1 MTKSLVL
8 VLSFLNN
15 KLLQA
20 KLSNFYTNVQSFG
33 NNILYRGIQ
42 NGKRVKQRIE
52 YSPSLFIPSKKITSF
67 TSLDGDYLDQ
77 KMFTDIRAAKEFV
90 KQFEGVSNATKIYGQ
105 TRFEYAFI
113 ADQHKGMVDYDF
125 DKVLIGVIDIE
136 VGSENGFPNPYQANE
151 PITAIAIK
159 YLNGPIY
166 VFGCG
171 NYETQGK
178 EIYVK
183 CKDEYSLCK
192 QFMALWT
199 DKTPDILTG
208 WNTKFFDEPYI
219 INRFRKILGEDITK
233 KLSPWNY
240 IGERK
245 TVINGR
251 EMIAYNIMGVESL
264 DYIELYKWYAPGGK
278 SQESYRL
285 DAIAQVELG
294 EGKISYDEFDNLHAL
309 YRLNYQKFIE
319 YNIKD
324 VELIIKLEDKLKLL
338 ELGVTLAY
346 DTKTNFEDI
355 FAQTRMWDSLTNAYL
370 FEKGIIVPPRIV
382 KEKSSAFE
390 GAYVKEVQVGKHD
403 WVASFDLNSLYPHLM
418 MQYNI
423 SPETLIEP
431 ENYTDEMREILSSGV
446 DVNKLLSKSVDTSK
460 LVNATITPNGQFFR
474 TDMQGFLP
482 KMMEEMYT
490 DRSKFKKLMLKAK
503 QEYENEKDE
512 SKKYEIEKRIAKY
525 NNIQLAKKVSLNSAY
540 GALGSQYFRFYDL
553 RMALGVTTAGQ
564 LSIRWIENKINAWM
578 NKILK
583 TENEDYVIASDTD
596 SIYLR
601 MGELVNKFIK
611 DTSDKQKVISLMDKV
626 CKDKLEPFIDI
637 SYKELSDYVH
647 AYDQK
652 MQMKREGLSDKGIW
666 TAKKRYILNVYNNEG
681 VQYNEP
687 QMKVMGLE
695 MIKSSTPSAI
705 REKMKEAVHLMVNG
719 TEDDIHKFIAKFRE
733 DFCKLPPEE
742 ISFPR
747 GLNGLN
753 KYSDAATLYKLG
765 TPIHVKGA
773 ILYNNFLRQH
783 NLTKK
788 YQLIQEG
795 EKIKF
800 TYLKMPNPFKDTV
813 ISYPNRLPTELGL
826 DNYIDYDLQFDKA
839 FLEPIKVILD
849 CMKWS
854 TEKVSSLED
863 FFS

>member
-1 MTKSLVL
+1 M
-8 VLSFLNN
+8 
-15 KLLQA
+15 A
-20 KLSNFYTNVQSFG
+20 NFYTNVQSFG
-33 NNILYRGIQ
+33 NNILYRGILD
-42 NGKRVKQRIE
+42 GKRVKQRIE
-52 YSPSLFIPSKKITSF
+52 YSPSLYIPSKRETNFKT
-67 TSLDGDYLDQ
+67 LDGKCLDQ
-77 KMFTDIRAAKEFV
+77 KIFTDMRSAKDFI
-90 KQFEGVSNATKIYGQ
+90 KQFDGVHGTPTIYGQ
-105 TRFEYAFI
+105 TRFEYAYI
-113 ADQHKGMVDYDF
+113 ADQHTGMVDYDF

-136 VGSENGFPNPYQANE
+136 VGSENGFPDPYQANE

-159 YLNGPIY
+159 YLGGDTY

-171 NYETQGK
+171 DYDKTLDK
-178 EIYVK
+178 ENDTSRVIYVK
-183 CKDEYSLCK
+183 CKDEHSLCR
-192 QFMALWT
+192 QFLHLWT
-199 DKTPDILTG
+199 DKCPDILTG

-219 INRFRKILGEDITK
+219 INRFRKILGEDLTK

-240 IGERK
+240 IGERRTK
-245 TVINGR
+245 INGR
-251 EMIAYNIMGVESL
+251 EMIAYNLMGVESL

-294 EGKISYDEFDNLHAL
+294 EGKISYDEYDNLHSL

-355 FAQTRMWDSLTNAYL
+355 FAQTRMWDALTNSYL
-370 FEKGIIVPPRIV
+370 FEKGIIVPPRII
-382 KEKSSAFE
+382 KEKDGMFE
-390 GAYVKEVQVGKHD
+390 GAYVKEVQVGAHE

-431 ENYTDEMREILSSGV
+431 ENYTESMRAILSAGV
-446 DVNKLLSKSVDTSK
+446 SVDKMLAKDVDTSI
-460 LVNATITPNGQFFR
+460 LEGVTITPNGQFFR
-474 TDMQGFLP
+474 TDIQGFLP
-482 KMMEEMYT
+482 RMMEEMYT
-490 DRSKFKKLMLKAK
+490 DRSKFKKMMLKAK
-503 QEYENEKDE
+503 QEYENEPDE

-564 LSIRWIENKINAWM
+564 LSIRWIEAKINQWM
-578 NKILK
+578 NKILETK
-583 TENEDYVIASDTD
+583 DVDYVIASDTD

-611 DTSDKQKVISLMDKV
+611 DTSDKQKVISLMDKI
-626 CKDKLEPFIDI
+626 CEDKIQPFIDK
-637 SYKELSDYVH
+637 SYKELADYVH

-681 VQYNEP
+681 VQYKEP
-687 QMKVMGLE
+687 ELKVMGLE
-695 MIKSSTPSAI
+695 MIKSSTPAVI
-705 REKMKEAVHLMVNG
+705 REKMKESISIMMNG
-719 TEDDIHKFIAKFRE
+719 TEDDMHNFIRNFRE
-733 DFCKLPPEE
+733 DFRKLPPEE
-742 ISFPR
+742 ISSPR
-747 GLNGLN
+747 GCNGLS
-753 KYSDAATLYKLG
+753 KYTDSLQLYKLG
-765 TPIHVKGA
+765 TPMHVKGA
-773 ILYNNFLRQH
+773 ILYNHYLKKM

-788 YQLIQEG
+788 YPLIQEG
-795 EKIKF
+795 EKLKYS
-800 TYLKMPNPFKDTV
+800 YLKMPNPFKDTV
-813 ISYPNRLPTELGL
+813 ISFPGRLPKEFGL
-826 DNYIDYDLQFDKA
+826 DDYVDYDVQFDKA
-839 FLEPIKVILD
+839 FLEPIKVILT
-849 CMKWS
+849 CMKWT